1 VAFVAVS
8 QARSLQR
15 LAIPI
20 PTGLYATLR
29 HDAIVLQGSKRAAAS
44 LKFLNTN
51 AQAQRLIIDAGYLL
65 PEGHQG
71 TP

>member
-29 HDAIVLQGSKRAAAS
+29 HDAIVLQGSKRAAAF

-51 AQAQRLIIDAGYLL
+51 AQAQTLITKAGYLL
-65 PEGHQG
+65 PPSQSSN
-71 TP
+71 P